1 MSEPATDTTTRPR
14 RILVLNGPNLDVLGR
29 RDPAQYGTV
38 TLAELEAIVHT
49 EAAVHELE
57 ADFRQTNREG
67 ELVEWLHEALDHF
80 VGVVINPAAYAH
92 TSVALHDA
100 VEALDVPVV
109 EVHLSNTWKREPF
122 RHVDHVATAATAVI
136 VGAGADGYRL
146 AVAHVASL
154 VSTDAQPE

>member
-1 MSEPATDTTTRPR
+1 MTDAR
-14 RILVLNGPNLDVLGR
+14 RILVLNGPNLDILGR

-38 TLAELEAIVHT
+38 TLPELERVVGD
-49 EAAVHELE
+49 EAAAHGLGI
-57 ADFRQTNREG
+57 DFRQTNREG
-67 ELVEWLHEALDHF
+67 ELVEWLHEALDDF
-80 VGVVINPAAYAH
+80 VAVVINPAAYAH

-100 VEALDVPVV
+100 VEALTVPVI

-136 VGAGADGYRL
+136 AGAGADGYRL

-154 VSTDAQPE
+154 VA

>member
-1 MSEPATDTTTRPR
+1 MTEQP
-14 RILVLNGPNLDVLGR
+14 RILVLNGPNLDILGR

-38 TLAELEAIVHT
+38 TLADLRALVEA
-49 EAAVHELE
+49 EAARHGLGV
-57 ADFRQTNREG
+57 DFRQTNREG
-67 ELVEWLHEALDHF
+67 ELVEWLHEALDDF
-80 VGVVINPAAYAH
+80 TAVVINPAAYAH

-100 VEALDVPVV
+100 VEALSVPVV

-136 VGAGADGYRL
+136 AGAGADGYRL

-154 VSTDAQPE
+154 LA

>member
-1 MSEPATDTTTRPR
+1 MSEPATETTTRPR
-14 RILVLNGPNLDVLGR
+14 RILVLNGPNLDILGR

-49 EAAVHELE
+49 ECAVHGLE

-67 ELVEWLHEALDHF
+67 ELVEWLHEALDDF

-100 VEALDVPVV
+100 VEALSVPVV

-136 VGAGADGYRL
+136 AGAGADGYRL
-146 AVAHVASL
+146 AVAHVATL
-154 VSTDAQPE
+154 VADPTD

>member
-1 MSEPATDTTTRPR
+1 MTEQS
-14 RILVLNGPNLDVLGR
+14 RILVLNGPNLDILGR
-29 RDPAQYGTV
+29 RDPEQYGTV
-38 TLAELEAIVHT
+38 TLADIEGIVRAEAEVHGLG
-49 EAAVHELE
+49 V
-57 ADFRQTNREG
+57 DFRQTNREG
-67 ELVEWLHEALDHF
+67 ELVEWLHEALDDF

-100 VEALDVPVV
+100 VEALSVPVV

-136 VGAGADGYRL
+136 AGAGPDGYRL

-154 VSTDAQPE
+154 LA

>member
-1 MSEPATDTTTRPR
+1 MTES
-14 RILVLNGPNLDVLGR
+14 RILVLNGPNLDILGR
-29 RDPAQYGTV
+29 RDPEQYGTV
-38 TLAELEAIVHT
+38 TLQDLSHIVT
-49 EAAVHELE
+49 EEAARHGLGV
-57 ADFRQTNREG
+57 DFRQTNREG
-67 ELVEWLHEALDHF
+67 ELVEWLHEALDDF

-100 VEALDVPVV
+100 VEALTVPVV

-136 VGAGADGYRL
+136 AGAGADGYRL

-154 VSTDAQPE
+154 QG

>member
-1 MSEPATDTTTRPR
+1 MTEQS
-14 RILVLNGPNLDVLGR
+14 RILVLNGPNLDILGR
-29 RDPAQYGTV
+29 RDPTQYGTV
-38 TLAELEAIVHT
+38 TLAEIEAIVHT

-67 ELVEWLHEALDHF
+67 ELVEWLHEALDDF

-100 VEALDVPVV
+100 VEALSVPVV

-136 VGAGADGYRL
+136 AGAGPDGYRL

-154 VSTDAQPE
+154 MA

>member
-1 MSEPATDTTTRPR
+1 MTEQP
-14 RILVLNGPNLDVLGR
+14 RILVLNGPNLDILGR

-38 TLAELEAIVHT
+38 TLDDLRQVVET
-49 EAAVHELE
+49 EAATHGLGV
-57 ADFRQTNREG
+57 DFRQTNREG
-67 ELVEWLHEALDHF
+67 ELVEWLHEALDDHAA
-80 VGVVINPAAYAH
+80 VVINPAAYAH

-100 VEALDVPVV
+100 VEALTVPVV

-136 VGAGADGYRL
+136 AGAGADGYRL

-154 VSTDAQPE
+154 LG